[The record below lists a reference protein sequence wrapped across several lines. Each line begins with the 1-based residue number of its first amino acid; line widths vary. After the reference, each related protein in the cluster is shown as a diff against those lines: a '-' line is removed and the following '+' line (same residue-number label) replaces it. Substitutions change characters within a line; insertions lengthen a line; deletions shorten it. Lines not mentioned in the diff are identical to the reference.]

1 MKRAKRG
8 AKKTSR
14 TKRAGGRGKFRSLLA
29 NMAVTVHV
37 PSDVSDKEVLSKLK
51 RMRVGWTDPQY
62 CTGPNGTVLDH
73 PAGIDI

>member
-51 RMRVGWTDPQY
+51 QIRAGWTAATY
-62 CTGPNGTVLDH
+62 CTGPNGTVLDT
-73 PAGIDI
+73 PAGLDF